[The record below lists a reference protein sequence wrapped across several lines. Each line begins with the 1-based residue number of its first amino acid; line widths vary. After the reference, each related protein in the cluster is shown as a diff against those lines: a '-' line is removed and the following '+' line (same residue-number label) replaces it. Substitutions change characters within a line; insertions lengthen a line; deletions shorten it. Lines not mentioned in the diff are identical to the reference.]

1 MDLARYRFG
10 AQVASCGRMTEK
22 ISVPVGREDERGSK
36 RRLRSIKR
44 ESKAAKQGPPIRAPA
59 GQRKASRGTR
69 LRQRRT

>member
-1 MDLARYRFG
+1 
-10 AQVASCGRMTEK
+10 MTQK
-22 ISVPVGREDERGSK
+22 VSIPSSKADERGSK

-44 ESKAAKQGPPIRAPA
+44 ESAPAKQGPPIRAAA

>member
-1 MDLARYRFG
+1 MAEKNRTSAR
-10 AQVASCGRMTEK
+10 GRSSGPSEHTA
-22 ISVPVGREDERGSK
+22 K

-44 ESKAAKQGPPIRAPA
+44 GSGPARQGKPVRAAA